1 MKRDFAIAVKAVIV
15 KGEKVLV
22 LSRSQDEMNCSYM
35 NNQQKW
41 DLPGGGLHFY
51 EHAQD
56 GLRREIK
63 EETNLEVF
71 VGEPVS
77 LFDVI
82 KNHIHLCIF
91 TYACHWKKGSVALS
105 EEHDAFVWM
114 TKEEVVLSTLPNW
127 MKRDLLRAL
136 DRDKNV
142 QMGEI
147 E

>member
-15 KGEKVLV
+15 KDEKVLV
-22 LSRSQDEMNCSYM
+22 LSRSQDEMNGSYM

-91 TYACHWKKGSVALS
+91 TYACHWKNGSVALS

-142 QMGEI
+142 QLGEI

>member
-1 MKRDFAIAVKAVIV
+1 MKRDFAVAVKAVIV
-15 KGEKVLV
+15 KEGKVLV
-22 LSRSQDEMNCSYM
+22 LSRSQDEMDGSYM
-35 NNQQKW
+35 NSHQKW

-71 VGEPVS
+71 VGEPIS

-91 TYACHWKKGSVALS
+91 TYVCSWKEGSVVLS
-105 EEHDAFVWM
+105 KEHEAFVWM
-114 TKEEVVLSTLPNW
+114 TKEEVSSSALPNW

-136 DRDKNV
+136 DREKNI
-142 QMGEI
+142 QI
-147 E
+147 EGNL